1 MISVVCVDVVVE
13 EIRRVGSGFGVEVWF
28 ILEVFGGRW
37 MESVEVVMVRRTEA
51 PVCV

>member
-1 MISVVCVDVVVE
+1 MDVVVE